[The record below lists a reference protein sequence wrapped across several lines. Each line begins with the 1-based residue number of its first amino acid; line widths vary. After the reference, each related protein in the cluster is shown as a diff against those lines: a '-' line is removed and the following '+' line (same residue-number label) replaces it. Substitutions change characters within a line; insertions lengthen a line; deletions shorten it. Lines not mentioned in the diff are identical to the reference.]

1 MKIKE
6 LISSYD
12 ETNDIFVGKI
22 SEKNGYYSNYDISN
36 GIFLNMDKNN
46 LPVSVHINN
55 ASNVLNVKKYLL
67 EYCDV
72 SIFIDCDGRDINF
85 ILCIADEILYNTKSS
100 NVFNSPKV
108 SYLIKT
114 N

>member
-1 MKIKE
+1 METKE

-12 ETNDIFVGKI
+12 VINDTFVGKI
-22 SEKNGYYSNYDISN
+22 SEKNGYLANYDISN
-36 GIFLNMDKNN
+36 GIFLNIDKNN

-55 ASNVLNVKKYLL
+55 ASNMLNVKKDLL
-67 EYCDV
+67 EYCEV

-85 ILCIADEILYNTKSS
+85 KLCLAGKILYRTKSA
-100 NVFNSPKV
+100 NVFNSPRF

>member
-1 MKIKE
+1 METKE

-12 ETNDIFVGKI
+12 EINDTFVGKM
-22 SEKNGYYSNYDISN
+22 SEKNGYHANYDISK
-36 GIFLNMDKNN
+36 GIFLNLDNNN

-55 ASNVLNVKKYLL
+55 ASNVLNVKKHVLQ
-67 EYCDV
+67 YCDL
-72 SIFIDCDGRDINF
+72 SIFIDCDGREINF
-85 ILCIADEILYNTKSS
+85 KLCMADKMLYNAKSV
-100 NVFNSPKV
+100 NVFNSPQF

>member
-1 MKIKE
+1 METKE

-12 ETNDIFVGKI
+12 VINDTFVGKI
-22 SEKNGYYSNYDISN
+22 SEKNGYHANYDISN

-67 EYCDV
+67 EYCDI

-85 ILCIADEILYNTKSS
+85 KLCVADKILYNTKSE
-100 NVFNSPKV
+100 NIFDSPKF

>member
-1 MKIKE
+1 METKE

-12 ETNDIFVGKI
+12 VINDTFVGKI
-22 SEKNGYYSNYDISN
+22 SEKNGYHANYDISN

-67 EYCDV
+67 KYCDI

-85 ILCIADEILYNTKSS
+85 KLCVADKILYNTKST
-100 NVFNSPKV
+100 NIFDSPKF

>member
-36 GIFLNMDKNN
+36 GIFLNVDKDN

-55 ASNVLNVKKYLL
+55 ASDILNVKKCVL
-67 EYCDV
+67 EYCDL
-72 SIFIDCDGRDINF
+72 SIFIDCDGREINF
-85 ILCIADEILYNTKSS
+85 RLCMADKMIYNTKTV
-100 NVFNSPKV
+100 NLFKSPQF